1 MLHGHAYKMRIATPE
16 DAPYVRR
23 VVELDSS
30 RPMKGRLM
38 IGEIDGAVA
47 AVMSL
52 EDGHVA
58 ADPFQRTSAL
68 VTHMRSRVQATRAY
82 ERTPSL
88 RERLLAG
95 VRMPARSGAAA

>member
-1 MLHGHAYKMRIATPE
+1 MRIATLE

-23 VVELDSS
+23 VVELDSA
-30 RPMKGRLM
+30 RPMSGRLL

-52 EDGHVA
+52 DDGRVA
-58 ADPFQRTSAL
+58 ADPFQRTSSL
-68 VTHMRSRVQATRAY
+68 VVHMRSRAQATHAY

-95 VRMPARSGAAA
+95 VRIPARSAAA